1 MLRVALCGW
10 LAVLLACNGA
20 DQRSYITGISLVA
33 ARDSVQEA
41 DVAAIRHTGARWVS
55 LMPYG
60 FVSRQSGRLVYNSHR
75 QWWGET
81 DEGIR
86 QAAARCR
93 AAGLSIMLK
102 PHIWLRHGSYT
113 GHWLPPDSIQ
123 QVFEES
129 FVEYVLHYA
138 RLAQELEAEIFC
150 LGTEWQAFV
159 QARPQY
165 WRQLIKEVREVYS
178 GRITY
183 AANWDEYQDCPLWQ
197 DLDYIG
203 INAYFP
209 LSDKEIP
216 TEEDLCQGWQPWIAE
231 MAEVAN
237 RIGKPVLFTEYGYR
251 SRLGN
256 ASKPWEADRQ
266 GVVSLANQQLA
277 YRVMFEEVWVEPWV
291 AGGFVWKWFV
301 GHKQRGG
308 RQHNGFTP
316 QNKPAAIVLQQY
328 YRQFAGGR
336 SDRLP
341 D

>member
-1 MLRVALCGW
+1 MLRMALCGW

-33 ARDSVQEA
+33 APDSVQGA
-41 DVAAIRHTGARWVS
+41 DVAAIRHTGAQWVS

-60 FVSRQSGRLVYNSHR
+60 FVDRQSGRLVYNSDR

-93 AAGLSIMLK
+93 AAGLRLMLK

-129 FVEYVLHYA
+129 FREYVLHYA
-138 RLAQELEAEIFC
+138 GLAQELEAEIFC
-150 LGTEWQAFV
+150 LGTEWQTFV

-165 WRQLIKEVREVYS
+165 WRQLIKEVRAVYS
-178 GRITY
+178 GKLTY
-183 AANWDEYQDCPLWQ
+183 AANWDEYQDCPLWKN
-197 DLDYIG
+197 LDFIG
-203 INAYFP
+203 VNAYFP
-209 LSDKEIP
+209 LSDKEKP
-216 TEEDLCQGWQPWIAE
+216 TKEDLRQGWQRWKTDMATIAT
-231 MAEVAN
+231 

-251 SRLGN
+251 SRLAN
-256 ASKPWEADRQ
+256 TSKPWEAERE
-266 GVVSLANQQLA
+266 GEVSLGNQQLA
-277 YRVMFEEVWVEPWV
+277 YRVMFEEVWTESWV

-308 RQHNGFTP
+308 RQHNG
-316 QNKPAAIVLQQY
+316 
-328 YRQFAGGR
+328 
-336 SDRLP
+336 
-341 D
+341 